1 VKFFAMRYRPGVKL
15 EARKHQVVDRR
26 FESWA
31 DAEDAR
37 LATDVPDLLDVVERE
52 VPAVPVMQS

>member
-37 LATDVPDLLDVVERE
+37 LATDVPTCWTSSSARSR
-52 VPAVPVMQS
+52 PCR